1 MTKSRSQDESTRVL
15 VKLFCDFVFRLKQVH
30 YIYRELFEDD
40 NTRPLTE
47 GTAPAFFSDL
57 NNILVDY
64 FLLEVAKLTDPA
76 TSSAGKREN
85 FTVAN
90 LIETIE
96 WSPDCLHEI
105 EKLNDTVLSFRK
117 HIEPPKNR
125 LLAHYDKTTVVSGVS
140 LGGFPEGEDQKL
152 LDVLERMCNVLHEAA
167 FGEILG
173 DMVPYHLGDV
183 SDLKKALKRAIAF
196 EKLFSDSKGDE
207 RMRLWGLIKGPV

>member
-1 MTKSRSQDESTRVL
+1 VL